1 MSRKRKG
8 VAEQAYGLLAE
19 FDSPEA
25 LLAAAREAR
34 EAGYRRL
41 DAFTPFPVE
50 GLSRILRIPRPRI
63 SLVGLIGAC
72 TGAAV
77 ALIMQ
82 FYVNYDYPLDIG
94 GRPLYAVSAFAVVTF
109 ELTILFSALSMLGAM
124 LWQNG
129 LPRLNY
135 PLFGARRFH
144 LASKDRFF
152 LSISGDDAAF
162 DTRNTSA
169 FLKKAG
175 ALSVEL
181 IPS

>member
-1 MSRKRKG
+1 M
-8 VAEQAYGLLAE
+8 AEQPYGLLAE

-25 LLAAAREAR
+25 LLGAARAAR
-34 EAGYRRL
+34 DAGYRRL

-50 GLSRILRIPRPRI
+50 GLARILRIPRPNI
-63 SLVGLIGAC
+63 SAIGLIGGS

-82 FYVNYDYPLDIG
+82 FYISYDYPLNVG
-94 GRPLYAVSAFAVVTF
+94 GRPVYPLTAFAVVTF
-109 ELTILFSALSMLGAM
+109 ELTVLFSALSMIIAM

-135 PLFGARRFH
+135 PVFGARRFH
-144 LASKDRFF
+144 RASKDRFF
-152 LSISGDDAAF
+152 LCIEGDDAKF
-162 DTRNTSA
+162 DHQATSGL
-169 FLKKAG
+169 LKEAG

-181 IPS
+181 VPP

>member
-1 MSRKRKG
+1 M
-8 VAEQAYGLLAE
+8 ADQPYGLLAE
-19 FDSPEA
+19 FDSPET
-25 LLAAAREAR
+25 LLEAARAAR
-34 EAGYRRL
+34 GAGYRRL

-50 GLSRILRIPRPRI
+50 GLARILRIPRPNI
-63 SLVGLIGAC
+63 SLVGLIGGV

-82 FYVNYDYPLDIG
+82 CYVNYDYPLDVG
-94 GRPLYAVSAFAVVTF
+94 GRPIYALSAFAVVIF
-109 ELTILFSALSMLGAM
+109 ELTVLFSALSMIIAM

-135 PLFGARRFH
+135 PVFGARRFH

-152 LSISGDDAAF
+152 LCIEAGDAKFDPQTTSG
-162 DTRNTSA
+162 
-169 FLKKAG
+169 FLKQVG

-181 IPS
+181 VPP

>member
-1 MSRKRKG
+1 

-19 FDSPEA
+19 FDSSEA
-25 LLAAAREAR
+25 LLAAARDAR
-34 EAGYRRL
+34 EAGYRRV

-50 GLSRILRIPRPRI
+50 GLSQILRIPRPRI
-63 SLVGLIGAC
+63 ALVGLIGAF

-77 ALIMQ
+77 ALTMQ

-94 GRPLYAVSAFAVVTF
+94 GRPLYAISAFAVVTF
-109 ELTILFSALSMLGAM
+109 ELTILFSALSMLAAM

-152 LSISGDDAAF
+152 LCINGDDAVF
-162 DTRNTSA
+162 DSRNTA
-169 FLKKAG
+169 TFLREAG

-181 IPS
+181 VPP